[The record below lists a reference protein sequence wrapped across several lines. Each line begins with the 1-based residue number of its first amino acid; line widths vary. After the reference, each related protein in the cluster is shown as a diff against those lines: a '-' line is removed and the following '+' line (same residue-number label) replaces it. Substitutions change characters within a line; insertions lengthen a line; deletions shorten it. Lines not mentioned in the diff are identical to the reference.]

1 MIMMKRFITAML
13 GSLAGIWLSVMLF
26 AILFFLSIIVF
37 AIAGGTNTT
46 TKLTDNSVLYLD
58 LAGTIEER
66 APEIDF
72 ISKIYGNSAKV
83 IPLNDILNS
92 LKEAQ
97 NDDRIKGLYINC
109 DGATSGIA
117 TSEEIHNAIINFQ
130 KSGKWVYAYAD
141 SYTQNNYYIVS
152 SANYLDLNPMGS
164 IDIKGLSATTIF
176 YKGLLDKI
184 GVEMQ
189 VVKVGTYKSAVEPF
203 ILTEMSN
210 ASRLQQ
216 EHYLNNIWQTIS
228 SGIASARNVS
238 ISDVNQWADSIL
250 ITKQTTYYVD
260 NNIVDRLSYR
270 HETEKS
276 IADLCEVDKF
286 EDINLI
292 TPTDYCKATNVLN
305 PNDSNNNIAVMY
317 AVGDIVDQGEGGIVG
332 RTMAPQILKLAD
344 DDDIQG
350 LVLRVNSGGGSAF
363 ASEQIWEALEQFKA
377 KGKKFYVSMGHLA
390 ASGGYYISCGADCIY
405 ADETTLT
412 GSIGIFGIVPC
423 IKNLLSD
430 NLGIT
435 QGTVSTNINSDFIS
449 LSEPMTAFQR
459 NSMQQK
465 INDGYE
471 TFVSRC
477 ANGRDMSIDSIKA
490 IAEGRVWDG
499 KSALKLGLIDK
510 IGGIEMAISDLASE
524 LGFDNYA
531 IVEYP
536 SEMDNLI
543 DKLLNVEN
551 VSEQIIS
558 DKLGHTYMYYNAVNK
573 IKNMDKIQCRMEKII
588 IE

>member
-1 MIMMKRFITAML
+1 MMKRFVTAML

-72 ISKIYGNSAKV
+72 ISEIYGNSAKV

-117 TSEEIHNAIINFQ
+117 TSEEIHNAIITFQ
-130 KSGKWVYAYAD
+130 ESGKWVYAYAD

-250 ITKQTTYYVD
+250 ITKQATYYVD

-449 LSEPMTAFQR
+449 LSKPMTAFQR

-524 LGFDNYA
+524 LGFENYA
-531 IVEYP
+531 IIEYP

-551 VSEQIIS
+551 VSEQIVS

>member
-1 MIMMKRFITAML
+1 MMKRFITAML

-26 AILFFLSIIVF
+26 TILFFLSIIVF
-37 AIAGGTNTT
+37 AIAGGSNASK
-46 TKLTDNSVLYLD
+46 KLTDNSVLYLD

-66 APEIDF
+66 TPKLDL
-72 ISKIYGNSAKV
+72 ISELYGNSAKV

-92 LKEAQ
+92 LRTAQ
-97 NDDRIKGLYINC
+97 KDDRIKGIYINC

-117 TSEEIHNAIINFQ
+117 TSEEIHNAIIEFQ

-152 SANYLDLNPMGS
+152 PANYIDLNPMGTV
-164 IDIKGLSATTIF
+164 DIKGLSATTIF

-216 EHYLNNIWQTIS
+216 EHYLGNIWQTICT
-228 SGIASARNVS
+228 GIATARDVS
-238 ISDVNQWADSIL
+238 TDDVNLWADSIL
-250 ITKQTTYYVD
+250 ITKQAKYYVD
-260 NNIVDRLSYR
+260 CGIVDRLTYR

-276 IADLCEVDKF
+276 IADLCGVNEY

-292 TPTDYCKATNVLN
+292 TPTEYCEITNVLN
-305 PNDSNNNIAVMY
+305 PDDSNNNIAILY
-317 AVGDIVDQGEGGIVG
+317 AVGDIVDQGDGGIVG
-332 RTMAPQILKLAD
+332 RTMVPQILKLAE

-377 KGKKFYVSMGHLA
+377 KGKKLYVSMGHLA

-412 GSIGIFGIVPC
+412 GSIGIFGVVPC
-423 IKNLLSD
+423 IKNLLRD

-449 LSEPMTAFQR
+449 LSEPMTISQR
-459 NSMQQK
+459 NSMQQR
-465 INDGYE
+465 INNGYE

-477 ANGRDMSIDSIKA
+477 AEGRGISIDSIKA

-499 KSALKLGLIDK
+499 KSALALGLIDK

-524 LGFDNYA
+524 LGFSDYA

-536 SEMDNLI
+536 SEINDLL
-543 DKLLNVEN
+543 DKLLNIEN
-551 VSEQIIS
+551 TSEQIVS
-558 DKLGHTYMYYNAVNK
+558 NKLGYAYEYYNALNK

>member
-210 ASRLQQ
+210 ANRLQQ